1 MYASAQIIKGLH
13 FIIESA
19 YKNRMSDIISNN
31 AAQSQWRQFEAAVLE
46 LDPEKLQDKLL
57 RPVSLF
63 DRIEGG
69 FPNLS
74 EGEQLALHDALDMLL
89 ALHDAAQPE
98 IVEEQKTGT

>member
-1 MYASAQIIKGLH
+1 
-13 FIIESA
+13 
-19 YKNRMSDIISNN
+19 MSDIISNN
-31 AAQSQWRQFEAAVLE
+31 AAQSQWRQLFEAAVLE
-46 LDPEKLQDKLL
+46 LDPEKLPGRIAKASVAVL
-57 RPVSLF
+57 